1 MIFAIFSIIIA
12 FMKNKNILW
21 LGAIGLGLY
30 YLLKKDKQPT
40 VSVTTS
46 TTESTETS
54 TSSKFPFTKEDL
66 MGKNRTIVLTEDV
79 GMTKRMSAVL
89 EYKLPYRGGARPTQ
103 FTERTSGMWIV
114 KGNLPNLKATKVCK
128 GAEMDIMPVGL
139 PFDDERNCVMV
150 ARTQDVVDFIFSSD
164 MKWNVKFGKKVGGFF
179 DGMMPP
185 MSKPTIDGIRKGM
198 PIPMSIN

>member
-1 MIFAIFSIIIA
+1 
-12 FMKNKNILW
+12 MKNKNIVL

-30 YLLKKDKQPT
+30 YLLKKDKQTT
-40 VSVTTS
+40 VSGTTS
-46 TTESTETS
+46 TTESTDTS
-54 TSSKFPFTKEDL
+54 PTSKFPFTKEDL
-66 MGKNRTIVLTEDV
+66 MRKNRTIVLTEDV

-179 DGMMPP
+179 DGMSPP
-185 MSKPTIDGIRKGM
+185 MSKPSWLRNADIR
-198 PIPMSIN
+198 N

>member
-1 MIFAIFSIIIA
+1 
-12 FMKNKNILW
+12 MKNKNIVL

-40 VSVTTS
+40 VSGTTS
-46 TTESTETS
+46 TTETTETS
-54 TSSKFPFTKEDL
+54 TSSKFPFTKKDL
-66 MGKNRTIVLTEDV
+66 MRTDRTIVLTEDV

-103 FTERTSGMWIV
+103 FMERTSGKWIV

-128 GAEMDIMPVGL
+128 GAEMDIMSVGMPL
-139 PFDDERNCVMV
+139 FDDERNCVMV

-164 MKWNVKFGKKVGGFF
+164 MKWNVTFGKKVGGFF
-179 DGMMPP
+179 DGKMPP
-185 MSKPTIDGIRKGM
+185 MSKPSVGTYTGIELK
-198 PIPMSIN
+198 S